1 MSTPNLPVGPLGED
15 PSQLP
20 VRRDGALARPDNAQV
35 LDLLRDGGNDNP
47 DEIDLL
53 AYWRMLVKRRWLIA
67 ALVAAG
73 AAIALVMTLKATPMY
88 RATAVVKIDTA
99 SQSIVQMG
107 EFGSPYDWDPDF
119 LTTQIGVL
127 TSRSLA
133 ERVAEDL
140 RLDAAALARLQP
152 PSWLE
157 RLKGTLKPT
166 TAAGPSQDSPPRSRP
181 TRPWPRPSAPPAPAP
196 SWAG

>member
-73 AAIALVMTLKATPMY
+73 AAIALVMTLKATPM
-88 RATAVVKIDTA
+88 
-99 SQSIVQMG
+99 
-107 EFGSPYDWDPDF
+107 
-119 LTTQIGVL
+119 
-127 TSRSLA
+127 
-133 ERVAEDL
+133 
-140 RLDAAALARLQP
+140 
-152 PSWLE
+152 
-157 RLKGTLKPT
+157 
-166 TAAGPSQDSPPRSRP
+166 
-181 TRPWPRPSAPPAPAP
+181 
-196 SWAG
+196 

>member
-1 MSTPNLPVGPLGED
+1 M
-15 PSQLP
+15 
-20 VRRDGALARPDNAQV
+20 
-35 LDLLRDGGNDNP
+35 
-47 DEIDLL
+47 
-53 AYWRMLVKRRWLIA
+53 
-67 ALVAAG
+67 
-73 AAIALVMTLKATPMY
+73 
-88 RATAVVKIDTA
+88 VKIDTA

-196 SWAG
+196 SLAG

>member
-20 VRRDGALARPDNAQV
+20 VRRGDALARPDNAQV

-99 SQSIVQMG
+99 R
-107 EFGSPYDWDPDF
+107 E
-119 LTTQIGVL
+119 
-127 TSRSLA
+127 
-133 ERVAEDL
+133 
-140 RLDAAALARLQP
+140 AALRVV
-152 PSWLE
+152 
-157 RLKGTLKPT
+157 
-166 TAAGPSQDSPPRSRP
+166 
-181 TRPWPRPSAPPAPAP
+181 
-196 SWAG
+196 